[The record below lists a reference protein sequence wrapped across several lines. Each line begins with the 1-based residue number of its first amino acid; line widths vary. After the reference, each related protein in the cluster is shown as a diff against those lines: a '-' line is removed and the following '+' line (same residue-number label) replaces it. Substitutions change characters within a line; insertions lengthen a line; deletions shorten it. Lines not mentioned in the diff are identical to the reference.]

1 MKKRLVMIF
10 SGALA
15 SSVILAGCEASKGL
29 ETDNLKITQYKEI
42 EVDAVAKP
50 EEVTDEAVDAR
61 IQAIL
66 ESNTETSAVTDRAVQ
81 TGDTAN
87 IDFVGKIDGEVF
99 EGGSSKGYDLAIGS
113 GSFIAGFEDSII
125 GHNIGETFDWNGSF
139 PEDYGNADYAGKDVV
154 FTITVNSISQSTVPE
169 LTDDFVKSVSE
180 KSKNVKEY
188 KAEIKKQLE
197 KEGKANYQSQLNSQ
211 VIQKVLENSEVSEYP
226 EDEVE
231 KLCNDTIEQSKM
243 IAEYLDM
250 EYEDY
255 LQQNGFIVEE
265 YEKQVEK
272 DVKEYLK
279 QDIVIKAIAE
289 KEKID
294 MTDEMYEKQLKKM
307 VETYDGYEDVDDI
320 KEDVDEE
327 DLKDIA
333 LNNIVVEWLAEHCI
347 QKAS

>member
-10 SGALA
+10 AGALA

-29 ETDNLKITQYKEI
+29 ETENVKITQYKEI

-61 IQAIL
+61 IQATL

-87 IDFVGKIDGEVF
+87 IDFVGKIDGEEF

-255 LQQNGFIVEE
+255 LQQNGFTVEE

-289 KEKID
+289 KEKIN

-327 DLKDIA
+327 DLKDIV